1 MRSTISDPEYL
12 SLKLSQKDIA
22 MEVQPFDQEAF
33 DKARE
38 EKSEDAIE
46 GVGQIIHWNN
56 CDRAFQRKIGG
67 GAWFGMPK
75 EGGWVTVP
83 AGYSVYFIRGAKGEI
98 RVE

>member
-1 MRSTISDPEYL
+1 
-12 SLKLSQKDIA
+12 
-22 MEVQPFDQEAF
+22 MEVQPFNQEAF

-46 GVGQIIHWNN
+46 GAGQTIHWSN

-67 GAWFGMPK
+67 GAWFGMAK

-83 AGYSVYFIRGAKGEI
+83 AGYSVYFIRGAKGEVRI
-98 RVE
+98 E